1 MQISKIK
8 SIISEGE
15 GLRIEFKE
23 CRSDINKSIYE
34 TVCAFLNRSGGEI
47 LLGVKDNGEITG
59 IDKNYIEQIKKD
71 FITAI
76 NNPQKITPPVYL
88 SIEEVEIEG
97 KSILYIYVPESSQVH
112 KCNGRIFDRNQ
123 DGDLNITDNNSLV
136 TGLYMNKQ
144 TIYTENRV
152 YPYCEISD
160 LRNDIIKRVRKLAA
174 FQRDNHPWE
183 NMTDI
188 EILKSGKLY
197 TKDYQTNKE
206 GFTLAA
212 ILLFGKDETILSVIP
227 HHKTDLILRRENLDR
242 YDDRDDVRTNL
253 IESYDRIIAFAQK
266 HLPDPFY
273 LEGVQRISI
282 RDKIFR
288 EIASNILIHRE
299 YFNAFPAKIIIEKN
313 RIYAENSNKPHGH
326 GIIDPENFSP
336 YPKNPVIARIFK
348 EIGLADEL
356 GSGVRNLVKYVQIYS
371 NSLPQLIEED
381 IFKIIIPLTE
391 QATQQVTQQATQQD
405 ERTKEI
411 LIFCSVPKSR
421 DEIQTFLN
429 LKDREYFRAEILKPL
444 IEQGL
449 LFLTIPNKPSSP
461 KQKYYS
467 KKDGDKA

>member
-1 MQISKIK
+1 MQTSKIK
-8 SIISEGE
+8 SIISQGE
-15 GLRIEFKE
+15 GLGIEFKE
-23 CRSDINKSIYE
+23 CRSDINKSIYN

-88 SIEEVEIEG
+88 SIEEVEIER

-112 KCNGRIFDRNQ
+112 KCNGKIFDRNQ

-160 LRNDIIKRVRKLAA
+160 LRSDIIKRVRKLAA

-273 LEGVQRISI
+273 LEGVQRISV

-381 IFKIIIPLTE
+381 IFKIIIPLTQQVTE
-391 QATQQVTQQATQQD
+391 QATEQATEQD
-405 ERTKEI
+405 DRTKIILEFCKNEKSTSEI
-411 LIFCSVPKSR
+411 MK
-421 DEIQTFLN
+421 FLG
-429 LKDREYFRAEILKPL
+429 LTHREHFRTDVLNPL
-444 IEQGL
+444 INKGL
-449 LFLTIPNKPSSP
+449 LFLSIPDKPSSP